1 MVPAVIS
8 LSFIHIQAFLRQ
20 KLIVAIVSI
29 QLTLMLALRALYVA
43 NKDVWFSPSA
53 AASNSIVPMCDD
65 PVSRQS
71 PDDSWQLVK

>member
-8 LSFIHIQAFLRQ
+8 LSFIHIQAFLKQ
-20 KLIVAIVSI
+20 NLIVAIVSI

-43 NKDVWFSPSA
+43 NKDVWFSSA
-53 AASNSIVPMCDD
+53 AASNSIAPMRDD
-65 PVSRQS
+65 LVSRQS